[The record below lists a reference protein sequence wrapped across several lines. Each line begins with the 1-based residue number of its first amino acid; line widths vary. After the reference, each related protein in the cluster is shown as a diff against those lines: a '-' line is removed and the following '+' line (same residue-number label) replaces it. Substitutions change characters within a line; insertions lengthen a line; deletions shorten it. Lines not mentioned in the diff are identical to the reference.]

1 MKNLFDDIPKVLK
14 EELFD
19 TLLQTPCIKVER
31 IVSKGHSTPA
41 GLWYDQDDN
50 EWVILL
56 KGSAGLRFEGREDV
70 IVLNPGD
77 YLNIARRQRHRVE
90 WTDPNHETVWLAI
103 HYKEP

>member
-1 MKNLFDDIPKVLK
+1 MKNIFDDIPQVLK
-14 EELFD
+14 EEIFD
-19 TLLQTPCIKVER
+19 TILQTPGIKVER

-70 IVLNPGD
+70 VVLNPGD

-103 HYKEP
+103 HYKD